1 MRWVCCCLVTKLCP
15 TQVPL
20 PFSISQSLLKFM
32 SIESLMPSH
41 ISSAATLYSFCLQ
54 SFLASESFLVS
65 RLFASGGQSIR
76 DSASASVL
84 PMNNQ
89 DCFPLGWTGLMSS
102 ESKGLSR
109 VFSSTQFEIISSPVL
124 SLPYG
129 PIHSYVTPGKTIA
142 LTRQTFVSRLMSLSF
157 NMLSRFV

>member
-1 MRWVCCCLVTKLCP
+1 MVSDSATPWIPACQASL
-15 TQVPL
+15 
-20 PFSISQSLLKFM
+20 SITNSWSLLKLM
-32 SIESLMPSH
+32 SIQLVVQSNHLILCHP
-41 ISSAATLYSFCLQ
+41 LLLCLQ
-54 SFLASESFLVS
+54 SFPASEFFQMSQFFS
-65 RLFASGGQSIR
+65 SGGQSIR
-76 DSASASVL
+76 GSASASVL
-84 PMNNQ
+84 PVNNQ

-124 SLPYG
+124 SLLYG

>member
-84 PMNNQ
+84 PMNIQ
-89 DCFPLGWTGLMSS
+89 DWLPLGLTGWISLQ
-102 ESKGLSR
+102 SKGLST
-109 VFSSTQFEIISSPVL
+109 VKSFLQHHSSKASILWCSAFFMVQLTSTHD
-124 SLPYG
+124 YWRN
-129 PIHSYVTPGKTIA
+129 HSFDYA
-142 LTRQTFVSRLMSLSF
+142 DLCWQSNVSAF
-157 NMLSRFV
+157 

>member
-84 PMNNQ
+84 PMNSQ
-89 DCFPLGWTGLMSS
+89 DWFPLGLTSLISLQPRELLRVLFSTTIWKHQFFGSQPSLWSS
-102 ESKGLSR
+102 SHICSWLLEK
-109 VFSSTQFEIISSPVL
+109 P
-124 SLPYG
+124 
-129 PIHSYVTPGKTIA
+129 
-142 LTRQTFVSRLMSLSF
+142 
-157 NMLSRFV
+157 

>member
-1 MRWVCCCLVTKLCP
+1 MSDSLPSHGLQCTRLPCP
-15 TQVPL
+15 SSIPGACSNIY
-20 PFSISQSLLKFM
+20 PSSCWCHPSIS
-32 SIESLMPSH
+32 
-41 ISSAATLYSFCLQ
+41 SSVIPFFSCLQ
-54 SFLASESFLVS
+54 SFPASEFFQMSQ
-65 RLFASGGQSIR
+65 LFSSGGQSIR

-109 VFSSTQFEIISSPVL
+109 VFSSTQFEITSSPVL
-124 SLPYG
+124 SLLYG